1 MTCPIGVIWR
11 SLPHFDLTIWRSQS
25 WWWRRAPRDD
35 RNRGLLGLSL
45 NPTGMICAVADGAA
59 VAAGGVDDDCDD
71 DRSDDAAAD
80 RNHDHRI
87 VDRDSLAYDVELA
100 VAVVVAFIKPLKSC

>member
-1 MTCPIGVIWR
+1 
-11 SLPHFDLTIWRSQS
+11 
-25 WWWRRAPRDD
+25 
-35 RNRGLLGLSL
+35 
-45 NPTGMICAVADGAA
+45 MICAVADGAA

-100 VAVVVAFIKPLKSC
+100 VAVVVAVAADVDAFELDPVDPGEWSVECSDD